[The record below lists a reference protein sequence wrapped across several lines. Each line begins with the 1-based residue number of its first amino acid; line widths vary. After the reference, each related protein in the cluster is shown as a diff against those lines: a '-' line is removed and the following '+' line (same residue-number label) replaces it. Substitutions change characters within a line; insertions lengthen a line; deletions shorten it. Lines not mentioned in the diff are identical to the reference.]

1 MTKTAIRRETQISAP
16 TIRRIIRESEKSHAT
31 ERYLHPLRS
40 GDTLLL
46 NMTRHW
52 PPTRSRNTH
61 ERLMNGCALW
71 RLPDV
76 LPEIY
81 PPNIV
86 DIIIDEVKKN
96 NGAGKIMEVSIYLD
110 DRDIVVVEAFGLF
123 PK

>member
-1 MTKTAIRRETQISAP
+1 MTKTAIQRETRISAP
-16 TIRRIIRESEKSHAT
+16 TIRRIIRESEQSHT
-31 ERYLHPLRS
+31 TKRYVHPLRS

-46 NMTRHW
+46 NMTRHM
-52 PPTRSRNTH
+52 PPSRSRNTH

-76 LPEIY
+76 LLELY

-86 DIIIDEVKKN
+86 NKIVNELKRN
-96 NGAGKIMEVSIYLD
+96 NGEGKIMEVSIYSD
-110 DRDIVVVEAFGLF
+110 DRNIVVVEAFGLF